1 MVIFHSYVSLPEG
14 TADGDPGLKNFCD
27 VSIDQVTIIGVDG
40 RPLQLP
46 LTSEVTLPLGGKGGP
61 EDGWETAVSL
71 RTSRAALGDL
81 PALKIFA
88 NGKPAV
94 LLGLDVLGNRRLVF
108 TAAVGQHAICTLA
121 QMKEDEYVITCHNI
135 IITSYNICTWKL
147 SQTNNVWEW
156 CWESVRLPKHDMEEA
171 LAARHVQ
178 RDPELQWESCAVQ
191 ICRARHS
198 SKASQLP
205 WVSSSWVQYGA
216 IWVWINTYRY
226 HF

>member
-1 MVIFHSYVSLPEG
+1 MLVYQRVLQMVIL
-14 TADGDPGLKNFCD
+14 A
-27 VSIDQVTIIGVDG
+27 
-40 RPLQLP
+40 
-46 LTSEVTLPLGGKGGP
+46 
-61 EDGWETAVSL
+61 L
-71 RTSRAALGDL
+71 RTFVMFQSTRWPLLVWMDDPYSCLWPLKWLCPWGAKG
-81 PALKIFA
+81 ALKMD
-88 NGKPAV
+88 GKPRCPWGLRG
-94 LLGLDVLGNRRLVF
+94 LLWEMCRPWRFLPTESLLYSWAWMCWAIVVWSLLP
-108 TAAVGQHAICTLA
+108 AVGQHAICTLA

-205 WVSSSWVQYGA
+205 WVSQFMGA
-216 IWVWINTYRY
+216 IWCNMGMDQYL
-226 HF
+226 